1 MCFVKFQKVSESC
14 INVSEMFQ
22 KVSEG
27 FHKVSEKVQTSFG
40 MVSRV
45 SEQSLRE
52 EI

>member
-1 MCFVKFQKVSESC
+1 MFRKVSEQFQKVL
-14 INVSEMFQ
+14 NVSEMFQ

-27 FHKVSEKVQTSFG
+27 FHKVSEKVQASFG